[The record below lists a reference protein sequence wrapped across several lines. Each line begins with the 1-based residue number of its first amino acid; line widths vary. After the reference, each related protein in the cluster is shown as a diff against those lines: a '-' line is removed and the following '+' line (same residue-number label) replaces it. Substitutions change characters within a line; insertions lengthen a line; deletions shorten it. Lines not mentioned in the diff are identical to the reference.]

1 MVFEVLIG
9 PNGRIPIL
17 IRDDDTNFFTSTNM
31 LESIYS
37 TAWSKGFKICLSI
50 VPFQRGINDGSVPP
64 DMRES
69 GKYYY
74 FADNKDLVG
83 YLQERIS
90 ACQIEVL
97 QHGLSHDYSNGIRGE
112 YGGELDKNKDT
123 KRGKDMLKQG
133 LGLEPKFFVPP
144 GEDISEKNLKGLSEA
159 RLIPIYRKSLFDS
172 CIRGRYFP
180 DFVKNA
186 AIDVIRNRYM
196 KGNKDNDIDSG
207 LRLLKPV
214 MLHLEDDSITW
225 SIPTLPSLKKVVSI
239 DSLLKSVKR
248 TVETS
253 FKKRS
258 PVCIINHYH
267 IYYYDWSNYVTRTD
281 LYNAWQKILDHL
293 NSLACGWK
301 VTHSELFER
310 ARRIRGVRVT
320 KTGSK
325 ITISSESNVENL
337 SIRTNRI
344 IESNTPIIKD
354 EADPSIRTI
363 ERLEP
368 QSNAIF
374 YV

>member
-9 PNGRIPIL
+9 PNGRIPVL
-17 IRDDDTNFFTSTNM
+17 IRDDDTNFFTSTKM

-37 TAWSKGFKICLSI
+37 TAWSKGFKVCLSI

-64 DMRES
+64 DMRKS

-74 FADNKDLVG
+74 FADNRDLVF
-83 YLQERIS
+83 YLQDRIS
-90 ACQIEVL
+90 TGQIEVL
-97 QHGLSHDYSNGIRGE
+97 QHGLSHDYSNGMRGE
-112 YGGELDKNKDT
+112 YGGELDKSEDT
-123 KRGKDMLKQG
+123 KRGKDMLEQA

-144 GEDISEKNLKGLSEA
+144 GEDISEKNLKRLSEA

-172 CIRGRYFP
+172 FIRGRYFP
-180 DFVKNA
+180 NFAKNA
-186 AIDVIRNRYM
+186 AINVLRNRYM
-196 KGNKDNDIDSG
+196 NGNKDNDIDPG

-214 MLHLEDDSITW
+214 TLRLEDESITW
-225 SIPTLPSLKKVVSI
+225 SIPTIISLKKVVSI
-239 DSLLKSVKR
+239 DSLLKSVKQAI
-248 TVETS
+248 EIS

-267 IYYYDWSNYVTRTD
+267 IYYYDWSNSVTRTD
-281 LYNAWQKILDHL
+281 LYNAWQKIMDFL
-293 NSLACGWK
+293 NSLGCGWK

-310 ARRIRGVRVT
+310 AHRIRSLRVT

-325 ITISSESNVENL
+325 ITIATEINIENL

-344 IESNTPIIKD
+344 IESNTPITKD
-354 EADPSIRTI
+354 EADPSITTI

-368 QSNAIF
+368 QSNAII